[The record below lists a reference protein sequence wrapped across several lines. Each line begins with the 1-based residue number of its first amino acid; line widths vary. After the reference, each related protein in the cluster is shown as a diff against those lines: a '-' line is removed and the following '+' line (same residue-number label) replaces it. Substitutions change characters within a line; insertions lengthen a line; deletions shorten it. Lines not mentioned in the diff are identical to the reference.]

1 MACYFSLNSYATIK
15 KTEKYLPKPQCCP
28 TQNYLGLLLREN
40 QIMTP
45 YDANDD
51 AVSRNPETVNRDT
64 SAVPSREEAEAA
76 VEVLLR
82 WAGDDPTR
90 EGLIGTPGRV
100 ARAWREFCVGYTEDP
115 MEMLERTF
123 DEVEG
128 YDDMVM
134 LRNIRMESHCEHHM
148 VPILGVAHIA
158 YMPDKR
164 VVGISKLAR
173 VLDSFARRLQTQ
185 ETLTAQVANCIQSA
199 LNPKGVAILMDAQH
213 QCMTTRGVRKPD
225 VSMLTTRFTGVFRND
240 SGLRERFLD
249 QTRRD

>member
-1 MACYFSLNSYATIK
+1 M
-15 KTEKYLPKPQCCP
+15 
-28 TQNYLGLLLREN
+28 
-40 QIMTP
+40 MTP
-45 YDANDD
+45 YDANDE
-51 AVSRNPETVNRDT
+51 AVSQETDADLSKVT
-64 SAVPSREEAEAA
+64 GTPTREEAEAA

-90 EGLIGTPGRV
+90 EGLVGTPGRV
-100 ARAWREFCVGYTEDP
+100 ARAWKEFCVGYTEDP

-123 DEVEG
+123 EEVEG

-185 ETLTAQVANCIQSA
+185 ETLTAQVANCIQTA
-199 LNPKGVAILMDAQH
+199 LKPKGVAILMDAQH

-225 VSMLTTRFTGVFRND
+225 VSMLTTRFTGIFETDADLRN
-240 SGLRERFLD
+240 RFLD
-249 QTRRD
+249 QAKRD

>member
-1 MACYFSLNSYATIK
+1 M
-15 KTEKYLPKPQCCP
+15 
-28 TQNYLGLLLREN
+28 
-40 QIMTP
+40 MTP
-45 YDANDD
+45 YDANDE
-51 AVSRNPETVNRDT
+51 AVSQETDTDLSKVTGNPT
-64 SAVPSREEAEAA
+64 REEAEAA

-90 EGLIGTPGRV
+90 EGLVGTPGRV
-100 ARAWREFCVGYTEDP
+100 ARAWKEFCVGYTEDP

-123 DEVEG
+123 EEVEG

-185 ETLTAQVANCIQSA
+185 ETLTAQIAHCIQTA
-199 LNPKGVAILMDAQH
+199 LKPKGVAILMDAQH

-225 VSMLTTRFTGVFRND
+225 VSMLTTRFTGVFD
-240 SGLRERFLD
+240 SDAELRGRFLD
-249 QTRRD
+249 QAKRG

>member
-1 MACYFSLNSYATIK
+1 M
-15 KTEKYLPKPQCCP
+15 
-28 TQNYLGLLLREN
+28 
-40 QIMTP
+40 MTP
-45 YDANDD
+45 YDANDEADSQETD
-51 AVSRNPETVNRDT
+51 ASLSKVTGSPT
-64 SAVPSREEAEAA
+64 REEAEAA

-90 EGLIGTPGRV
+90 EGLVGTPGRV
-100 ARAWREFCVGYTEDP
+100 ARAWKEFCVGYTEDP
-115 MEMLERTF
+115 KEMLERTF
-123 DEVEG
+123 EEVEG

-173 VLDSFARRLQTQ
+173 VLDSFAKRLQTQ
-185 ETLTAQVANCIQSA
+185 ETLTAQVANCIQTA
-199 LNPKGVAILMDAQH
+199 LKPKGVAILMDAQH

-225 VSMLTTRFTGVFRND
+225 VSMLTTRFTGIFESDADLRN
-240 SGLRERFLD
+240 RFLD
-249 QTRRD
+249 QAFLRE

>member
-1 MACYFSLNSYATIK
+1 M
-15 KTEKYLPKPQCCP
+15 
-28 TQNYLGLLLREN
+28 
-40 QIMTP
+40 MTP
-45 YDANDD
+45 YDANDE
-51 AVSRNPETVNRDT
+51 AVSQETDT
-64 SAVPSREEAEAA
+64 DLSKVTGTPTREEAEAA

-90 EGLIGTPGRV
+90 EGLVGTPGRV
-100 ARAWREFCVGYTEDP
+100 ARAWKEFCVGYTEDP

-123 DEVEG
+123 EEVEG

-173 VLDSFARRLQTQ
+173 VLDSFAKRLQTQ
-185 ETLTAQVANCIQSA
+185 ETLTAQVANCIQTA
-199 LNPKGVAILMDAQH
+199 LKPKGVAILMDAQH

-225 VSMLTTRFTGVFRND
+225 VSMLTTRFTGIFESDADLRN
-240 SGLRERFLD
+240 RFLD
-249 QTRRD
+249 QAKRD

>member
-1 MACYFSLNSYATIK
+1 M
-15 KTEKYLPKPQCCP
+15 
-28 TQNYLGLLLREN
+28 
-40 QIMTP
+40 MTP
-45 YDANDD
+45 YDANDE
-51 AVSRNPETVNRDT
+51 AVSQETDT
-64 SAVPSREEAEAA
+64 DLSKVTGTPTREEAEAA

-90 EGLIGTPGRV
+90 EGLVGTPGRV
-100 ARAWREFCVGYTEDP
+100 ARAWKEFCVGYTEDP

-123 DEVEG
+123 EEVEG

-185 ETLTAQVANCIQSA
+185 ETLTAQVANCIQTA
-199 LNPKGVAILMDAQH
+199 LKPKGVAILMDAQH

-225 VSMLTTRFTGVFRND
+225 VSMLTTRFTGIFEKDADLRN
-240 SGLRERFLD
+240 RFLD
-249 QTRRD
+249 QAKRG

>member
-1 MACYFSLNSYATIK
+1 MCI
-15 KTEKYLPKPQCCP
+15 
-28 TQNYLGLLLREN
+28 
-40 QIMTP
+40 
-45 YDANDD
+45 
-51 AVSRNPETVNRDT
+51 RD
-64 SAVPSREEAEAA
+64 R
-76 VEVLLR
+76 
-82 WAGDDPTR
+82 
-90 EGLIGTPGRV
+90 
-100 ARAWREFCVGYTEDP
+100 
-115 MEMLERTF
+115 
-123 DEVEG
+123 

-185 ETLTAQVANCIQSA
+185 ETLTAQVANCIQSV

>member
-1 MACYFSLNSYATIK
+1 M
-15 KTEKYLPKPQCCP
+15 
-28 TQNYLGLLLREN
+28 
-40 QIMTP
+40 MTP
-45 YDANDD
+45 YDANDE
-51 AVSRNPETVNRDT
+51 AVSQETDT
-64 SAVPSREEAEAA
+64 DLSKVTGTPTREEAEAA

-90 EGLIGTPGRV
+90 EGLVGTPGRV
-100 ARAWREFCVGYTEDP
+100 ARAWKEFCVGYTEDP
-115 MEMLERTF
+115 VEMLERTF
-123 DEVEG
+123 EEVEG

-185 ETLTAQVANCIQSA
+185 ETLTAQVANCIQTA
-199 LNPKGVAILMDAQH
+199 LKPKGVAILMDAQH

-225 VSMLTTRFTGVFRND
+225 VSMLTTRFTGIFEKDADLRN
-240 SGLRERFLD
+240 RFLD
-249 QTRRD
+249 QAKRD